1 MYIKNKTYVFVSLV
15 VFVYSVVHTEIND
28 DGFKSKPSMSFVY
41 DEKAGMYVLQR
52 TKKVNMAM
60 KAAIVAEFG
69 LSAALLID
77 CSRESKSKESLCA
90 ALFGVVAIG
99 VGYSLIQDILDEW
112 YTHKKEQPR

>member
-15 VFVYSVVHTEIND
+15 VFIYSVVHAEIND

-69 LSAALLID
+69 LSTALLID
-77 CSRESKSKESLCA
+77 CSRKNDSKDLFYA
-90 ALFGVVAIG
+90 ALFGAVAVG
-99 VGYSLIQDILDEW
+99 VGCSLAQDLLDE
-112 YTHKKEQPR
+112 YYSNKQQ